1 MKEVT
6 FKETEHGFYDYDED
20 EECFYEMEILT
31 QIEFDEN
38 IMEIVETEE
47 SDYQE
52 CSKLMH
58 SESNTTEA
66 SYEIEDLKD
75 GEKLKVTMFKIGMP
89 NGDILSIPVL
99 KDERAEFISS
109 SYNGYDYEIYEEDGK
124 REATDEEIDM
134 IE

>member
-1 MKEVT
+1 MKEVS

-31 QIEFDEN
+31 QIEFDEK
-38 IMEIVETEE
+38 IMEIVKTEE
-47 SDYQE
+47 IDYQE

-66 SYEIEDLKD
+66 FYEVEDLKD
-75 GEKLKVTMFKIGMP
+75 GEKLKVTMYKVGMP
-89 NGDILSIPVL
+89 NGDFLSIPVL